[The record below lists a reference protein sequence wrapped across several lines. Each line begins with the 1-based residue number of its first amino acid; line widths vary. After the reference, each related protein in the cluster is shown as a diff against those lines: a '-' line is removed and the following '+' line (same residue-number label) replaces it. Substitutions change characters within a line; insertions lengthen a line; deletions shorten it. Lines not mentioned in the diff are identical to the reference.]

1 MMPAVSMTN
10 VQLSE
15 ALALASEGFDGN
27 KQKAL
32 RRAARRAM
40 TWPEEV
46 AALASGGRD
55 LTELPAVGPWVRDF
69 LLELLESPPEIDDA
83 PRIRS
88 GFMSFAHARAVVSE
102 NLDVRRALKADLQMH
117 SVYSDGHSTI
127 RDMAVKAIE
136 LGHEYIA
143 MTDHSKGLKIAGGMD
158 EDTLANQG
166 AEIDDLNQ
174 ELASDGFRVLRA
186 LEMNISPDGSG
197 DMEPDSLTNLDLV
210 LGSFHSK
217 LRIKEDQTERYL
229 AALRNPHVH
238 VLGHPRGRIFNFRMG
253 LKADWIRVFEEAAR
267 LDKAVEVDCH
277 PNRQDLDVPLLEVA
291 RDAGVRIS
299 IGTDAHDPEEMEFVD
314 VGVATVVEAGFP
326 LDRVLNMMPVDEV
339 LEWTASHVGKA

>member
-10 VQLSE
+10 VKLSE
-15 ALALASEGFDGN
+15 ALALASEGFEGN

-32 RRAARRAM
+32 RRASRRAM

-46 AALASGGRD
+46 ATLAAEGRD
-55 LTELPAVGPWVRDF
+55 LTDLPAVGPWVRDF
-69 LLELLESPPEIDDA
+69 LLELLASPQEIDEP

-102 NLDVRRALKADLQMH
+102 NLDVRRALKGDLQMH
-117 SVYSDGHSTI
+117 SLYSDGNNPI
-127 RDMAVKAIE
+127 RDMALKGIE

-143 MTDHSKGLKIAGGMD
+143 ITDHSKGLKIAGGMD

-166 AEIDDLNQ
+166 AEIDALNE
-174 ELASDGFRVLRA
+174 ELAPDGFRVLRA

-197 DMEPDSLTNLDLV
+197 DMGSGALTSLDLV

-217 LRIKEDQTERYL
+217 LRTKEDQTERYL
-229 AALRNPHVH
+229 AALHNTHVH
-238 VLGHPRGRIFNFRMG
+238 VLGHPRGRMFNFRLG
-253 LKADWIRVFEEAAR
+253 LSANWPRVFEEAAR

-277 PNRQDLDVPLLEVA
+277 PNRQDLDVALLEIA
-291 RDAGVRIS
+291 SDTGVRVS
-299 IGTDAHDPEEMEFVD
+299 IGTDAHSPEEMEFID
-314 VGVATVVEAGFP
+314 LGVATVVEAGFP
-326 LDRVLNMMPVDEV
+326 MDRVVNLMPVDDL
-339 LEWTASHVGKA
+339 LEWAASHVGKA

>member
-15 ALALASEGFDGN
+15 ALALASDGFEGN

-32 RRAARRAM
+32 RRASRRAM

-46 AALASGGRD
+46 AAVAAEGRD
-55 LTELPAVGPWVRDF
+55 LTEFPAVGPWVRDF
-69 LLELLESPPEIDDA
+69 LLELLAAPPDIDDP

-88 GFMSFAHARAVVSE
+88 GFMSFAHARTVVSE
-102 NLDVRRALKADLQMH
+102 NLDVRRALKGDLQMH
-117 SVYSDGHSTI
+117 SVYSDGHNPI
-127 RDMAVKAIE
+127 RDMALKAIE

-143 MTDHSKGLKIAGGMD
+143 ITDHSKGLKIAGGMD

-166 AEIDDLNQ
+166 AEIDALNE
-174 ELASDGFRVLRA
+174 ELAADGFRVLRA
-186 LEMNISPDGSG
+186 IEMNISPDGSG
-197 DMEPDSLTNLDLV
+197 DMEPDSLTRLDLV

-217 LRIKEDQTERYL
+217 LRLKDDQTDRYL
-229 AALRNPHVH
+229 AAIRNPHVH
-238 VLGHPRGRIFNFRMG
+238 VLGHPRGRIFNFRVG
-253 LKADWIRVFEEAAR
+253 LTAEWPRVFEEAAR

-277 PNRQDLDVPLLEVA
+277 PNRQDLDVQLLEIA
-291 RDAGVRIS
+291 GDAGVRIS
-299 IGTDAHDPEEMEFVD
+299 VGTDAHDPDEMEFID
-314 VGVATVVEAGFP
+314 MGVATIVEAGFP
-326 LDRVLNMMPVDEV
+326 PERVLNLMPVEDL